1 MFFHYIRLPKYNTS
15 FSSVL
20 FSHFVMS
27 NSLHPM
33 HQACLIITNNAIQ
46 PSHPLLSRLLL
57 ISIFSSISVFSNEL
71 VLCIRWPKYWSFGFS
86 ISSSNEYSWMIS
98 FSIDWFDLLTVQ
110 GTHKRLLLYHSS
122 KASIL
127 QHSASFVVKLSYPY
141 MTTGK
146 TRALSRWTTVSKAM
160 SLLFNMLSGMVTA
173 FFFFFFFF

>member
-1 MFFHYIRLPKYNTS
+1 MWESNRGLLSSMSMFFHYIRLPKYNTS

-86 ISSSNEYSWMIS
+86 IRPSNEYSGIFSLGLTGLIS
-98 FSIDWFDLLTVQ
+98 LQFKRLSRLFSSTTVQ
-110 GTHKRLLLYHSS
+110 KHQFFGKFS
-122 KASIL
+122 KFQIIRS
-127 QHSASFVVKLSYPY
+127 
-141 MTTGK
+141 
-146 TRALSRWTTVSKAM
+146 
-160 SLLFNMLSGMVTA
+160 
-173 FFFFFFFF
+173 

>member
-1 MFFHYIRLPKYNTS
+1 MWESNRGLLSSISMFFHYIRLPKYNTS

-86 ISSSNEYSWMIS
+86 ISPSDEYSGLIS
-98 FSIDWFDLLTVQ
+98 LGLTDF
-110 GTHKRLLLYHSS
+110 LLLDS
-122 KASIL
+122 
-127 QHSASFVVKLSYPY
+127 QKLNY
-141 MTTGK
+141 
-146 TRALSRWTTVSKAM
+146 
-160 SLLFNMLSGMVTA
+160 
-173 FFFFFFFF
+173 